1 MTLCLLQKSLNFPSF
16 LPSFLFPQ
24 SRFPFLSQITMSAQA
39 TFFYGVYVKSAYL
52 CFASDAYKDSKNSLL
67 AIDLI
72 CVRRRKGDL
81 SFGGGR
87 GIVGRVPE
95 EVWKM
100 IKVEIVDVGTEE
112 AEQRVI
118 GDFWDSGC
126 PCCCDDRIAP
136 SDWEDVA
143 PKMLQGLGSFWE
155 YGGVAQMVS
164 SRSKV
169 RLQLYLALSVTAY

>member
-1 MTLCLLQKSLNFPSF
+1 
-16 LPSFLFPQ
+16 
-24 SRFPFLSQITMSAQA
+24 MSAQA
-39 TFFYGVYVKSAYL
+39 TIFYGVFVKSAYL
-52 CFASDAYKDSKNSLL
+52 CFAADAYKESKNSLL

-72 CVRRRKGDL
+72 CARRRKGNL
-81 SFGGGR
+81 SVKGNG

-136 SDWEDVA
+136 SDWTEVV
-143 PKMLQGLGSFWE
+143 PRLQEEMESFWE

-169 RLQLYLALSVTAY
+169 RLQLYLALSVTHVDPFEYIPAGDQSSLGRLRSRSSSLRRLQH